1 MIKSVA
7 QAIPTYAMGC
17 FDLTKELCDQISSL
31 ICGYWWSQ
39 NDKENKNALV
49 ELGKKMKMSKKQ
61 GGMGFRDIH
70 SFNIMLAKQGWRI
83 AQTPNSLCARV
94 LKTSTSIIVI
104 SYRPNQFLACYIH
117 GGVF

>member
-1 MIKSVA
+1 MIKR
-7 QAIPTYAMGC
+7 
-17 FDLTKELCDQISSL
+17 TKMHWLSWE
-31 ICGYWWSQ
+31 
-39 NDKENKNALV
+39 
-49 ELGKKMKMSKKQ
+49 KKMKMSKKQ

-104 SYRPNQFLACYIH
+104 SYRPNQFLACYTH

>member
-49 ELGKKMKMSKKQ
+49 ELGKKNENVKEAGRYGIQRYSLFQHYVSKT
-61 GGMGFRDIH
+61 GM
-70 SFNIMLAKQGWRI
+70 A
-83 AQTPNSLCARV
+83 NSSNTKFPLC
-94 LKTSTSIIVI
+94 
-104 SYRPNQFLACYIH
+104 
-117 GGVF
+117 